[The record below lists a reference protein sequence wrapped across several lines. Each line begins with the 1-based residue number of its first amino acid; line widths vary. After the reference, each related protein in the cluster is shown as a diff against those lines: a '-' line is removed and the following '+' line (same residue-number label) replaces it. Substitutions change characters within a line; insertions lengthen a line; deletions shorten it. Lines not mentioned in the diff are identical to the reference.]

1 MSKSQEKNVS
11 DQSTLN
17 SSHKENMK
25 AQKGKNVQELNIA
38 TKNNNKE
45 EEEEEE
51 TTSVAA
57 WESPSSH
64 QCGGFTSY
72 WRKIEY
78 EKPEH
83 EAISGL
89 YQQI

>member
-1 MSKSQEKNVS
+1 
-11 DQSTLN
+11 
-17 SSHKENMK
+17 MK
-25 AQKGKNVQELNIA
+25 FQKGKNVQELNMV
-38 TKNNNKE
+38 TKNNNKKK

-57 WESPSSH
+57 RESPSSH

-72 WRKIEY
+72 WRKIDY
-78 EKPEH
+78 KKPEH

-89 YQQI
+89 YQQV